1 MLTRTYIFDNYVDA
15 KAAVLALEE
24 AGIAPHFTTIMG
36 RGDEDI
42 ITLAE
47 FAPGKRLSAVRA
59 GGVLSGLGLL
69 VLPGIGLLAAG
80 GWLPAG
86 LMARDTTGE
95 AIIETL
101 TEAGHSRDDAEILA
115 EALHRGASLVGL
127 RCDAGRLDGLETLL
141 GDMGGVTPEARGA
154 AYAEDGWSRFDPE
167 ATPYTSEEVYNER
180 RRYIR
185 KEDISYRHA
194 A

>member
-15 KAAVLALEE
+15 KAAVLALED

-42 ITLAE
+42 ISLAE
-47 FAPGKRLSAVRA
+47 FAPGKRLSAVRS
-59 GGVLSGLGLL
+59 GGVLSALGLL

-86 LMARDTTGE
+86 LMARGVTGE

-101 TEAGHSRDDAEILA
+101 TEAGHSSDDAQILA

-127 RCDAGRLDGLETLL
+127 RCDAGRVDRLEELL
-141 GDMGGVTPEARGA
+141 GDLGGVEPALRGA
-154 AYAEDGWSRFDPE
+154 AYAEGGWTRFDPE
-167 ATPYTSEEVYNER
+167 AVPYTSEEVYNER
-180 RRYIR
+180 RRYVR
-185 KEDISYRHA
+185 KEGISYRHA